1 MTLEEKLM
9 DIDFSRFSKV
19 QDTLLQRINNRRR
32 LERELMDE
40 EELDEVAAAGNPLVK
55 KYPPL
60 KSKLKKRRLSV
71 KTWSAFF
78 NFLKKI
84 FRRERIE
91 FNYSEINFQIKRKA
105 ESL

>member
-32 LERELMDE
+32 LERELMNED
-40 EELDEVAAAGNPLVK
+40 ELDEVAAAGNPLVK

-60 KSKLKKRRLSV
+60 KS
-71 KTWSAFF
+71 
-78 NFLKKI
+78 
-84 FRRERIE
+84 
-91 FNYSEINFQIKRKA
+91 
-105 ESL
+105 

>member
-60 KSKLKKRRLSV
+60 KS
-71 KTWSAFF
+71 
-78 NFLKKI
+78 
-84 FRRERIE
+84 
-91 FNYSEINFQIKRKA
+91 
-105 ESL
+105 

>member
-32 LERELMDE
+32 LERELMNED
-40 EELDEVAAAGNPLVK
+40 ELDEVAAAGNPVVK

-60 KSKLKKRRLSV
+60 KS
-71 KTWSAFF
+71 
-78 NFLKKI
+78 
-84 FRRERIE
+84 
-91 FNYSEINFQIKRKA
+91 
-105 ESL
+105 